1 MADTAKQTKVAKK
14 APRVAKVAHANKQSV
29 KKVKPGKAR
38 NYQLP
43 SGVWRFSRSRMYH
56 KTAQYK
62 FVKKDDKGNVIKQ
75 QAQPK
80 KAQLPKYAE
89 KPIGGE
95 KNGAK
100 RSVRI
105 RKLPK
110 IYSVEA
116 KKKLRRTTRKL
127 PFYKHKRSLRKSITP
142 GTVLIVVAGRHRG
155 KRVVFLK
162 QLKSGL
168 LLVNGPFHVNRC
180 PLRRIH
186 QNYVI
191 ATRTKLDI
199 STLQLPK
206 YLGDKYFRRQHEN
219 RKKAAK
225 QPGADNVFKKKKAAY
240 KVSVQR
246 KKDQKV
252 VDKQLMQ
259 VIRAHP
265 DRKLLIRYLGALFCL
280 TNKTFPHKMK
290 F

>member
-1 MADTAKQTKVAKK
+1 MYHKAGQFRHEKRTKKGNLIRTKKQPKPAK
-14 APRVAKVAHANKQSV
+14 APRYV
-29 KKVKPGKAR
+29 
-38 NYQLP
+38 
-43 SGVWRFSRSRMYH
+43 
-56 KTAQYK
+56 
-62 FVKKDDKGNVIKQ
+62 
-75 QAQPK
+75 
-80 KAQLPKYAE
+80 E
-89 KPIGGE
+89 KPIGGD
-95 KNGAK
+95 KNGGTRK
-100 RSVRI
+100 VLV

-110 IYSVEA
+110 VYLSE
-116 KKKLRRTTRKL
+116 KKPKLRRSTTKT
-127 PFYKHKRSLRKSITP
+127 PFYKHKRNLRSSITP

-191 ATRTKLDI
+191 ATKTKLDI
-199 STLQLPK
+199 SKIDLPK
-206 YLGDKYFRRQHEN
+206 HLGDKYFRRAHEN

-225 QPGADNVFKKKKAAY
+225 GADPIFKKKKAEY
-240 KVSVQR
+240 KVSAQR

-252 VDKQLMQ
+252 VDKKLLE

-265 DRKLLIRYLGALFCL
+265 DRHLLVRYLGTQFALG
-280 TNKTFPHKMK
+280 NKMFPHRMQ